1 MSKLASRTDAIRF
14 SFHLSIYFIFIFL
27 RFSGGQRGVRGE
39 REACQTRGGGGG
51 EGGAQKKC
59 TANAEFLVKNGSSLV
74 QLCSDEFVDKS

>member
-39 REACQTRGGGGG
+39 REACQTQGGGGG
-51 EGGAQKKC
+51 EGGAQK
-59 TANAEFLVKNGSSLV
+59 NAQQTLSFWLRTEAA
-74 QLCSDEFVDKS
+74 